1 MVLSWIKAKAWVKAH
16 WNWLVLVGLF
26 CLAYALGRKGARGL
40 LVQAE
45 VAKAQYKAEAEAAK
59 NQYKAES
66 EAIEQA
72 ARDKNKRDQKIDN
85 RTEEIKRKIEL
96 KKQQDLEDL
105 KRDIDADEVFKQM
118 GIDKK

>member
-1 MVLSWIKAKAWVKAH
+1 MVVSWSKAKAWIKAH

-26 CLAYALGRKGARGL
+26 CLAYALGRKNARGL

-45 VAKAQYKAEAEAAK
+45 VAKAQYKAEAEA
-59 NQYKAES
+59 
-66 EAIEQA
+66 IETA

-85 RTEEIKRKIEL
+85 RAEEIKRKIEL

-105 KRDIDADEVFKQM
+105 KRDIDADKVFRDL

>member
-1 MVLSWIKAKAWVKAH
+1 MTSLRCGGTVLSWTKAKAWIKAH

-45 VAKAQYKAEAEAAK
+45 VANAQYKAEA
-59 NQYKAES
+59 

>member
-1 MVLSWIKAKAWVKAH
+1 MKAH

-26 CLAYALGRKGARGL
+26 CLAYALGKKGARGL
-40 LVQAE
+40 LIQAQI
-45 VAKAQYKAEAEAAK
+45 AKD
-59 NQYKAES
+59 QYKAES

-96 KKQQDLEDL
+96 KKQQDLNDL
-105 KRDIDADEVFKQM
+105 KRNIDADKIFREL

>member
-1 MVLSWIKAKAWVKAH
+1 MVVSWSKVKAWTKAH

-26 CLAYALGRKGARGL
+26 CLAYALGRKNARGL
-40 LVQAE
+40 LIQAE
-45 VAKAQYKAEAEAAK
+45 VAKAQYKAEAA
-59 NQYKAES
+59 
-66 EAIEQA
+66 AIEQA

-105 KRDIDADEVFKQM
+105 KRDIDADQVFRDM

>member
-1 MVLSWIKAKAWVKAH
+1 MVVSFSKIKAWMKAH

-26 CLAYALGRKGARGL
+26 CLAYALGKKGARGL
-40 LVQAE
+40 LIQAQI
-45 VAKAQYKAEAEAAK
+45 AKD
-59 NQYKAES
+59 QYKAES

-105 KRDIDADEVFKQM
+105 KRDIDADQVFRDM

>member
-1 MVLSWIKAKAWVKAH
+1 MKAH

-26 CLAYALGRKGARGL
+26 CLAYALGKKGARGL
-40 LVQAE
+40 LIQAQI
-45 VAKAQYKAEAEAAK
+45 AKD
-59 NQYKAES
+59 QYKAES

-96 KKQQDLEDL
+96 KKQQDLNDL
-105 KRDIDADEVFKQM
+105 KRDIDADKVFREL

>member
-1 MVLSWIKAKAWVKAH
+1 MVVSWSKVKAWTKAH

-40 LVQAE
+40 LVQ
-45 VAKAQYKAEAEAAK
+45 AEAAK

-96 KKQQDLEDL
+96 KKQQDLDDL
-105 KRDIDADEVFKQM
+105 KRDIDADKVFRDL

>member
-1 MVLSWIKAKAWVKAH
+1 MVVSFSKIKAWMKAH

-26 CLAYALGRKGARGL
+26 CLAYALGKKGARGL
-40 LVQAE
+40 LIQAQI
-45 VAKAQYKAEAEAAK
+45 AKD
-59 NQYKAES
+59 QYKAES

-96 KKQQDLEDL
+96 KKQQDLDDL
-105 KRDIDADEVFKQM
+105 KRDIDADKVFRDL

>member
-1 MVLSWIKAKAWVKAH
+1 MKAH
-16 WNWLVLVGLF
+16 WNWLVLVSLF
-26 CLAYALGRKGARGL
+26 CLAYALGKKGARGL
-40 LVQAE
+40 LIQAQI
-45 VAKAQYKAEAEAAK
+45 AKD
-59 NQYKAES
+59 QYKAES

-85 RTEEIKRKIEL
+85 RTEEIKRRIEL

-105 KRDIDADEVFKQM
+105 KRDIDADEVFKQL